1 MENQALNA
9 QDSQHILYHLLN
21 SLLLVRN
28 HWRSAIS
35 IVIIF
40 LSVTSMVKFE
50 DIPVQE
56 EFRFIIPYIPTFQK
70 IFQQISPWR
79 KSQNIT
85 YQPKDVKAEF
95 NYVPTGDASLTDLNL
110 TFVNLDQ
117 RIHCKLWEDID
128 TKALIEVI
136 ERFGDEN
143 SFTKNQI
150 EQMKSGT
157 KAGYHVDAVEIY
169 QHGMKGLF
177 R

>member
-9 QDSQHILYHLLN
+9 QDSQHQLYQFLN
-21 SLLLVRN
+21 CLFWVRN
-28 HWRSAIS
+28 HWRSASS
-35 IVIIF
+35 IILIF
-40 LSVTSMVKFE
+40 LAVTSMVKFE
-50 DIPVQE
+50 EIPVHE

-70 IFQQISPWR
+70 IYQQISPWE
-79 KSQNIT
+79 KKENKT
-85 YQPKDVKAEF
+85 YEPKDVKAEF
-95 NYVPTGDASLTDLNL
+95 NYVPTGEASLTDLNL

-128 TKALIEVI
+128 TKSLIEVI

-143 SFTKNQI
+143 SFTKSQI

-157 KAGYHVDAVEIY
+157 KAGFHVDAVEIY